1 VNPSDTAKPA
11 SNPALETTNPLLQS
25 KSYALLDPN
34 AKTPYL
40 EFYRVTYQSKGAVLD
55 RKTKEL
61 IAIGAALALNCQ
73 GCLDGHI
80 KKALKDGATREEI
93 SETIAVT
100 LGVAAAA
107 IVDRSDLAGA
117 RMNIAF
123 DNLPSAFEG
132 GRKT

>member
-1 VNPSDTAKPA
+1 MNPTDHTKGAAGPAVDTA
-11 SNPALETTNPLLQS
+11 NPLPQA
-25 KSYALLDPN
+25 KSYALLGSN
-34 AKTPYL
+34 LKAPYL
-40 EFYRVTYQSKGAVLD
+40 EFYKVTYSDKGAALD

-100 LGVAAAA
+100 LGVAAAS

-117 RMNIAF
+117 RLNIAF
-123 DNLPSAFEG
+123 DTLPSGANAQ
-132 GRKT
+132 KM

>member
-1 VNPSDTAKPA
+1 VNPSDTAKP
-11 SNPALETTNPLLQS
+11 SPAQGVDSTNPLTQS
-25 KSYALLDPN
+25 KSYALLDSGIK
-34 AKTPYL
+34 APYL
-40 EFYRVTYQSKGAVLD
+40 EFYRVTYASKGAALD

-61 IAIGAALALNCQ
+61 IAIAASLAMNCQ

-100 LGVAAAA
+100 LGVAAAS

-117 RMNIAF
+117 RLGISF
-123 DNLPSAFEG
+123 DTLPPGNGDAA
-132 GRKT
+132 K

>member
-1 VNPSDTAKPA
+1 MNPTDHAKGAAPA
-11 SNPALETTNPLLQS
+11 TDAANPLPQS
-25 KSYALLDPN
+25 KSYALLGN
-34 AKTPYL
+34 TLKAPYL
-40 EFYRVTYQSKGAVLD
+40 EFYRVTYTDKGSALD

-100 LGVAAAA
+100 LGVAAAS
-107 IVDRSDLAGA
+107 IVDRSDLAGG
-117 RMNIAF
+117 RLNISF
-123 DNLPSAFEG
+123 DTLPSG
-132 GRKT
+132 GADPRKT

>member
-1 VNPSDTAKPA
+1 MKTSDQQKKESERVADA
-11 SNPALETTNPLLQS
+11 NPLPQA
-25 KSYALLDPN
+25 KSYALLDSGIK
-34 AKTPYL
+34 APYL
-40 EFYRVTYQSKGAVLD
+40 EFYKVTYTSKEAVLD
-55 RKTKEL
+55 RKMKEL
-61 IAIGAALALNCQ
+61 IAIAASLAMNCQ

-117 RMNIAF
+117 RLNISF
-123 DNLPSAFEG
+123 DTLPSSSQPKPG
-132 GRKT
+132 

>member
-1 VNPSDTAKPA
+1 MNPSDTAKGG
-11 SNPALETTNPLLQS
+11 SPALDAANPLPQS
-25 KSYALLDPN
+25 KSYALLDS
-34 AKTPYL
+34 AIKAPYL
-40 EFYRVTYQSKGAVLD
+40 EFYKVTYTGKGAVLD

-61 IAIGAALALNCQ
+61 IAIGASLALNCQ

-100 LGVAAAA
+100 LGVAAAS

-117 RMNIAF
+117 RLNISF
-123 DNLPSAFEG
+123 DTLPPSNGDGA
-132 GRKT
+132 K

>member
-1 VNPSDTAKPA
+1 VNPSDTAKAASASGTDA
-11 SNPALETTNPLLQS
+11 SNPLPQS
-25 KSYALLDPN
+25 KSYALLDT
-34 AKTPYL
+34 AIKAPYL
-40 EFYRVTYQSKGAVLD
+40 EFYRVTYASKGAALD

-61 IAIGAALALNCQ
+61 IAIGASLALNCQ

-100 LGVAAAA
+100 LGVAAAS

-117 RMNIAF
+117 RLGISF
-123 DNLPSAFEG
+123 DSLPPGPADAG
-132 GRKT
+132 K